1 MPNLTTTAVMP
12 SNVVSIRSEWLTA
25 REATARLNVSKRTI
39 QRRAAAGEIERRTR
53 ADGRSEYRITNDVIE
68 GLHPV
73 TSPRGV
79 TPDNATPRDVTPR
92 VTDEGAL
99 AALREELT
107 ALRVATIDAERRA
120 AVAEYRAQLAETDP
134 AEVEALRARIAET
147 VAERDEARAEA
158 VKLGAAMVKR
168 HGIIQRLTRA
178 LTAAQGASK

>member
-1 MPNLTTTAVMP
+1 MHDTSTSGSITRIDAARQWITGAVAADRLG
-12 SNVVSIRSEWLTA
+12 VSL
-25 REATARLNVSKRTI
+25 RTLQRMASRGEVER
-39 QRRAAAGEIERRTR
+39 QRRGTR
-53 ADGRSEYRITNDVIE
+53 SYFRINETD
-68 GLHPV
+68 LHDKRDTTDARQAPS
-73 TSPRGV
+73 TTRH
-79 TPDNATPRDVTPR
+79 ATPRATS
-92 VTDEGAL
+92 DEGAL

-168 HGIIQRLTRA
+168 HSIIQRLTRA